1 MIPARWTRSWCVNPV
16 AFDAQGRLDLDEYR
30 RHVRFV
36 TDGGMTGLVPLGLVG
51 GGLQLT
57 PRQRDEVVTAT
68 LEAAGPDVL
77 VYPAILDPMGAAELA
92 ERIDRYADLGAHGI
106 YLGTPPMLRAD
117 AAGTLALFDAALQ
130 ATRSELPVVC
140 YDNSDFTGSRLG
152 IDGVLRLEE
161 RHGRV
166 AGYKQNDP
174 TAVHRVVAEV
184 AGRFAVAPPCYD
196 RFTIMGYEAGCTF
209 QAAAGASLVPRA
221 VSGVSALVGAGDLGA
236 AAALAE
242 NFAPLQALPE
252 PEWLRESLAVYA
264 GIYCHLLGRVGFRFT
279 PPPPFAWPLPASI
292 VERLD
297 RVWDEVAPAVDA
309 LGSASA

>member
-36 TDGGMTGLVPLGLVG
+36 ADGGLKGLVPLGLVG

-57 PRQRDEVVTAT
+57 PRERDQVLTAT
-68 LEAAGPDVL
+68 LEAAGPEVL

-92 ERIDRYADLGAHGI
+92 ERIDRYADLGVHGV
-106 YLGTPPMLRAD
+106 YLGTPPLLRSD
-117 AAGTLALFDAALQ
+117 AAGTFTLLDAALR
-130 ATRSELPVVC
+130 ATRSELPVIC

-152 IDGVLRLEE
+152 VDAVLRLEE
-161 RHGRV
+161 RHGRI

-174 TAVHRVVAEV
+174 GAVERVVTEV
-184 AGRFAVAPPCYD
+184 AGRIAVAPPCYD

-221 VSGVSALVGAGDLGA
+221 VSAVSALVGAGDLDA
-236 AAALAE
+236 AARLAE
-242 NFAPLQALPE
+242 LFAPLYALPE

-279 PPPPFAWPLPASI
+279 PPPPFTWPLPAWML
-292 VERLD
+292 EQLD
-297 RVWDEVAPAVDA
+297 RVWDEVAPAVGA
-309 LGSASA
+309 LGPESS